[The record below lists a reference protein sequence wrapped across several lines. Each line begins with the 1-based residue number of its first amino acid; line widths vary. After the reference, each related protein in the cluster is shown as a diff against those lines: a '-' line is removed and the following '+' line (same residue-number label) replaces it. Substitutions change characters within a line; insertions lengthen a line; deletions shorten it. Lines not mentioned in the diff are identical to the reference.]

1 MKIDVNRAA
10 EHLAGAIKFKTVSHQ
25 DQGKI
30 DRKAFIGLHAY
41 LKKIYPKA
49 HRVMKRETVNG
60 LSLLYTW
67 KGRDSA
73 AEPILLMSHLD
84 VVPVERATEEA
95 WTHPPFSGNI
105 AGGFVWG
112 RGALD
117 VKDGVIGIMEAVER
131 LIGAGFRPGR
141 TVYIAFGHDEEVLGN
156 EGAAEISR
164 VLVRRG
170 IKLALTLDEGGF
182 IRDSIMPGV
191 VKPVALVGVAEKGYL
206 SLELSARGAGGH
218 SSTPPRRTAAGRIAA
233 ALCRLERHPF
243 AARLTSPV
251 EAMFTCL
258 GAEAAFPFKIVYSGL
273 RYLWP
278 FMKMKLAASPQSDAM
293 IRTTIAPT
301 MLEGSGKEN
310 VMPNLVRAVV
320 NLRILQGETKE
331 SVMDRVRKVINDP
344 GVAIA
349 ARENSSEP
357 SPVSGTDTPEYA
369 ALKEVIM
376 SVFPGTAVAPF
387 LMVGAT
393 DSRHF
398 APVSRQ
404 VFRFSPARI
413 GSEDMARVHG
423 VNERISVD
431 NFAEVVS
438 FYTELV
444 RRTAR

>member
-1 MKIDVNRAA
+1 MKIAINRAA
-10 EHLAGAIKFKTVSHQ
+10 EHLAGAIRFRTISHQ
-25 DQGKI
+25 DRGKI
-30 DRKAFIGLHAY
+30 DRKAFLGLHAY
-41 LKKIYPKA
+41 LKKTYPQA

-67 KGRDSA
+67 KGGDPG
-73 AEPILLMSHLD
+73 AEPVLLMSHLD

-95 WTHPPFSGNI
+95 WDHPPFSGDI

-117 VKDGVIGIMEAVER
+117 VKNGVIGIMEAVEG

-141 TVYIAFGHDEEVLGN
+141 TVYLAFGHDEEVLGS

-164 VLVRRG
+164 VLARRG
-170 IKLALTLDEGGF
+170 IRLSYTLDEGGF
-182 IRDSIMPGV
+182 IRDSVMPGV
-191 VKPVALVGVAEKGYL
+191 ARPAALVGIAEKGYL
-206 SLELSARGAGGH
+206 SLELSARDAGGH

-233 ALCRLERHPF
+233 ALCRLERNPF

-251 EAMFTCL
+251 EAMFACL
-258 GAEAAFPFKIVYSGL
+258 GAEAAYPYKIAYTGL
-273 RYLWP
+273 RFLWP
-278 FMKMKLAASPQSDAM
+278 IMKGRLAAVPQSDAM

-310 VMPNLVRAVV
+310 VMPNLVRAVI
-320 NLRILQGETKE
+320 NLRILQGETRE
-331 SVMDRVRKVINDP
+331 TVMDRVVKVINDP
-344 GVAIA
+344 GVACA
-349 ARENSSEP
+349 ARENSSDP
-357 SPVSGTDTPEYA
+357 SPVSGTDSPEFA
-369 ALKEVIM
+369 ALKETIL
-376 SVFPGTAVAPF
+376 SVFPGTAVTPF

-398 APVSRQ
+398 TTVSRQ

-413 GSEDMARVHG
+413 GSGDMARVHG